1 MWLLKFHISV
11 CILCWI
17 AVRAMK
23 IIFSDKYKRYRSKQ
37 KAKLS
42 KRIMMYIC
50 PIVNVMLTLGLL
62 YMALAPDEFA
72 EEMNRRENREER

>member
-23 IIFSDKYKRYRSKQ
+23 VIFWDRYKRYMVRK
-37 KAKLS
+37 KAKVSERL
-42 KRIMMYIC
+42 MVYIC
-50 PIVNVMLTLGLL
+50 PFLNVIFVLVFLC
-62 YMALAPDEFA
+62 MAFVSDEFV
-72 EEMNRRENREER
+72 EEINKGQE

>member
-1 MWLLKFHISV
+1 MRKMWLLKFHISV

-23 IIFSDKYKRYRSKQ
+23 IIFSDKYKRYQCKK

-42 KRIMMYIC
+42 ERIMTYIC
-50 PIVNVMLTLGLL
+50 PIVNVMLVLGLL
-62 YMALAPDEFA
+62 YMAFAPDEFV
-72 EEMNRRENREER
+72 EEMNRRKK

>member
-1 MWLLKFHISV
+1 MRLLKFHISV

-17 AVRAMK
+17 SVRSMK

-42 KRIMMYIC
+42 KRIVMYIC
-50 PIVNVMLTLGLL
+50 PIVNVMLVLGFL
-62 YMALAPDEFA
+62 YMALASDELV
-72 EEMNRRENREER
+72 EEINKRQE

>member
-17 AVRAMK
+17 SVRSMK

-42 KRIMMYIC
+42 KRIVMYIC
-50 PIVNVMLTLGLL
+50 PIVNVMFTLGLL
-62 YMALAPDEFA
+62 YMAFASDEFV

>member
-17 AVRAMK
+17 SVRSMK
-23 IIFSDKYKRYRSKQ
+23 MIFSDKYKRYRSKQ

-42 KRIMMYIC
+42 KRIVMYIC
-50 PIVNVMLTLGLL
+50 PIVNVMFTLGLL
-62 YMALAPDEFA
+62 YMAFASDELV
-72 EEMNRRENREER
+72 EEINKRQE